1 MSTDAETEQSHSALK
16 AWLIVLMLVVFI
28 LFKGGLAY
36 FVIGDLGQPD
46 WDYRP
51 VKDVPG
57 ESAYS
62 YYPSLPFPQHV
73 RGAKGE

>member
-1 MSTDAETEQSHSALK
+1 MSAGAEHSYSNAK
-16 AWLIVLMLVVFI
+16 SWFIVAMLVLLV

-51 VKDVPG
+51 MKDVPG
-57 ESAYS
+57 ESPYAIYQL
-62 YYPSLPFPQHV
+62 LPHPQHV

>member
-1 MSTDAETEQSHSALK
+1 MTVNTDEGHSTVKSWVIVGLLV
-16 AWLIVLMLVVFI
+16 LIC

-51 VKDVPG
+51 AKDIPG
-57 ESAYS
+57 ESPYALYEL
-62 YYPSLPFPQHV
+62 LPHPQHV
-73 RGAKGE
+73 RGDKGE